1 MRLGADLVLALVD
14 VAVALGVAVFGA
26 LGVELDF
33 DVGLEALC
41 GLFAGGEGDVLGGEE
56 GEYQGGGFAGDG
68 DGAGGVFCCGWFG
81 AISCRRKPLVEELC
95 LFYTTQYGWL

>member
-1 MRLGADLVLALVD
+1 MRLGANLVLALVD

-41 GLFAGGEGDVLGGEE
+41 GLFAGWERDVLG
-56 GEYQGGGFAGDG
+56 
-68 DGAGGVFCCGWFG
+68 
-81 AISCRRKPLVEELC
+81 
-95 LFYTTQYGWL
+95 